1 MTIKPS
7 QNNTIAEKHMPN
19 DLTNSPIDR
28 QNVLN
33 NKVVLTQINEHLN
46 LGGLEFEGDS
56 FFTKQNLMDLFEV
69 SDSTIERHVKKF
81 SDELKHNGY
90 QVLRG
95 KKLSIFKELLSGTV
109 TDEGTKTTVMGVFN
123 FRATLNMAMV
133 LAESERAKEVR
144 SRILDIVIDVFAE
157 KGGGNTKHINQRDV
171 NYLASAYQEHNY
183 RKEFTSALSQ
193 YLEMGNY
200 KYGVY
205 TNKIYQLVFKENAK
219 EYKQI
224 LRLSDSDKVRETL
237 YAEVLTAI
245 ASVENG
251 LADLMKSMSKEL
263 GRKLTP
269 KELDEIVDSLNDNP
283 FLKPVIED
291 ARTKMASR
299 DMSFRDALHTKLE
312 AYIQAVPEGD
322 FDKFL
327 RETSKS
333 LEEQLSDPETL
344 EVLKRLKDR

>member
-1 MTIKPS
+1 M
-7 QNNTIAEKHMPN
+7 
-19 DLTNSPIDR
+19 
-28 QNVLN
+28 
-33 NKVVLTQINEHLN
+33 
-46 LGGLEFEGDS
+46 
-56 FFTKQNLMDLFEV
+56 
-69 SDSTIERHVKKF
+69 
-81 SDELKHNGY
+81 
-90 QVLRG
+90 
-95 KKLSIFKELLSGTV
+95 
-109 TDEGTKTTVMGVFN
+109 
-123 FRATLNMAMV
+123 
-133 LAESERAKEVR
+133 
-144 SRILDIVIDVFAE
+144 
-157 KGGGNTKHINQRDV
+157 

-224 LRLSDSDKVRETL
+224 LKLSDKDKVRDTL

-251 LADLMKSMSKEL
+251 LASQMKTEFEKL
-263 GRKLTP
+263 GRKLVP
-269 KELDEIVDSLNDNP
+269 KELNEIVDSLEDNP

-327 RETSKS
+327 GEASKS
-333 LEEQLSDPETL
+333 LEEQLADPETL

>member
-1 MTIKPS
+1 
-7 QNNTIAEKHMPN
+7 MPN
-19 DLTNSPIDR
+19 DLTNSQIDR

-33 NKVVLTQINEHLN
+33 NKIVLKEIAEHLE

-56 FFTKQNLMDLFEV
+56 FFTKQHLMDLFEV
-69 SDSTIERHVKKF
+69 SDRTIERHIKKF

-95 KKLSIFKELLSGTV
+95 SKLNTFKELLSGTV
-109 TDEGTKTTVMGVFN
+109 TDDGTKTTVMGVFN
-123 FRATLNMAMV
+123 FRATLNMAM
-133 LAESERAKEVR
+133 LLTESERAKEVR
-144 SRILDIVIDVFAE
+144 SRILDIVIDVFAQ

-224 LRLSDSDKVRETL
+224 LKLSDKDKVRDTL

-251 LADLMKSMSKEL
+251 LASQMKTEFEKL
-263 GRKLTP
+263 GRKLVP
-269 KELDEIVDSLNDNP
+269 KELNVIVDGLEDNP

-327 RETSKS
+327 GEASKS
-333 LEEQLSDPETL
+333 LEEQLADPETL

>member
-1 MTIKPS
+1 
-7 QNNTIAEKHMPN
+7 MPN
-19 DLTNSPIDR
+19 DLTNSQIDR

-33 NKVVLTQINEHLN
+33 NKIVLKEIAEHLE

-56 FFTKQNLMDLFEV
+56 FFTKQHLMDLFEV
-69 SDSTIERHVKKF
+69 SDRTIERHIKKF

-95 KKLSIFKELLSGTV
+95 SKLNTFKELLSGTV
-109 TDEGTKTTVMGVFN
+109 TDDGTKTTVMGVFN
-123 FRATLNMAMV
+123 FRATLNMAM
-133 LAESERAKEVR
+133 LLTESERAKEVR
-144 SRILDIVIDVFAE
+144 SRILDIVIDVFAQ

-224 LRLSDSDKVRETL
+224 LKLSDKDKVRDTL
-237 YAEVLTAI
+237 YAEVLTTI

-251 LADLMKSMSKEL
+251 LASQMKTEFEKL
-263 GRKLTP
+263 GRKLVP
-269 KELDEIVDSLNDNP
+269 KELNVIVDSLEDNP

-327 RETSKS
+327 GEASKS
-333 LEEQLSDPETL
+333 LEEQLADPETL